1 MGGVVSAT
9 TRLIATG
16 PSTSRLSAPV
26 LEVRLC
32 PATKRPTS
40 RLGANQYI
48 GSLHTDMH
56 SSSVN
61 GWQLT
66 FHFDEGY
73 CTYFGRH
80 GSAWRLWLADPALE
94 GLRASQR
101 LNVSVDGHP
110 PTTVDSAD
118 FLRESV
124 VMEIPAGL
132 GKHVWRIEPAK

>member
-1 MGGVVSAT
+1 
-9 TRLIATG
+9 
-16 PSTSRLSAPV
+16 
-26 LEVRLC
+26 
-32 PATKRPTS
+32 
-40 RLGANQYI
+40 
-48 GSLHTDMH
+48 
-56 SSSVN
+56 
-61 GWQLT
+61 
-66 FHFDEGY
+66 
-73 CTYFGRH
+73 
-80 GSAWRLWLADPALE
+80 LE